1 MHIIMEKEYEKVKEK
16 ADNKKK
22 GFEMMNL
29 EMPKKNNKPE
39 EKVEDLESIWFGEHI
54 NKVRKAHIQGT
65 AGSID
70 ICKVCPFK
78 ETYKWK
84 KIN

>member
-1 MHIIMEKEYEKVKEK
+1 
-16 ADNKKK
+16 
-22 GFEMMNL
+22 MMNL
-29 EMPKKNNKPE
+29 EMPKKNNMPE
-39 EKVEDLESIWFGEHI
+39 KKVEDLESIWHGNHI
-54 NKVRKAHIQGT
+54 NKVRKAHIEGS

-70 ICKVCPFK
+70 ICKICPFK

>member
-1 MHIIMEKEYEKVKEK
+1 
-16 ADNKKK
+16 
-22 GFEMMNL
+22 MMNL
-29 EMPKKNNKPE
+29 EMPKKNNLPKKE
-39 EKVEDLESIWFGEHI
+39 VQNLKDIWHGEDI
-54 NKVRKAHIQGT
+54 NKVRKAHIENQ

-84 KIN
+84 KLN